1 MQRKHMFVVV
11 TASLGLAGAI
21 AFAANRGLPRMPP
34 PAAIA
39 AAPGAASANAA
50 VAGRAPPHFG
60 AASSGKTA
68 KKPSPTGPTVDD
80 VGDLDSFGRNVRW
93 LGHKNE
99 VFGVDTDCAS
109 WMAEDPAA
117 RCQQVADPA
126 TTTAY
131 RFEDILRFN
140 LPANASNSM
149 FCYLLT
155 PMFQAYFTGNT
166 GTNAVVGSLTY
177 SVSATVENPVLATPG
192 LVNPATGAPFNGSF
206 TTGSLA
212 FEVFQTA
219 LVPQFPLTTTQRKSV
234 ACNAGISKRL
244 LMQTYGLTQA
254 QANSFF
260 ASPTTLRL
268 NVGGSARFV
277 DSATFTLGIRLLGD

>member
-1 MQRKHMFVVV
+1 MQRKHLIV
-11 TASLGLAGAI
+11 TLAAGLGLAGAI
-21 AFAANRGLPRMPP
+21 AYAANGGALPSFRPTQVRP
-34 PAAIA
+34 V
-39 AAPGAASANAA
+39 SE
-50 VAGRAPPHFG
+50 AGRSPVQERAAMAPTGWPAG
-60 AASSGKTA
+60 GRAAM
-68 KKPSPTGPTVDD
+68 KPRGPTVDD

-93 LGHKNE
+93 LGQKSE
-99 VFGVDTDCAS
+99 VYGLDTDCAS
-109 WMAEDPAA
+109 WTAEDPAA
-117 RCQQVADPA
+117 RCQQVVNPV
-126 TTTAY
+126 TTTPY
-131 RFEDILRFN
+131 HFDDILRFN

-166 GTNAVVGSLTY
+166 GTDAVVGSLTY
-177 SVSATVENPVLATPG
+177 SVSATVENPVLNTPG
-192 LVNPATGAPFNGSF
+192 LINPVTGTPFNGAF

-244 LMQTYGLTQA
+244 LMETYGLTQA

-260 ASPTTLRL
+260 ANPTTLRL
-268 NVGGSARFV
+268 NVGGSARYV
-277 DSATFTLGIRLLGD
+277 DRAVFTVGIRLLGD

>member
-1 MQRKHMFVVV
+1 MQRKHLII
-11 TASLGLAGAI
+11 TIAAGLGLAGAI
-21 AFAANRGLPRMPP
+21 AFAANRGAIAPIFAAAGTTASQAGSVAAGSFAVPQGSFVRMAKPVPP
-34 PAAIA
+34 PA
-39 AAPGAASANAA
+39 P
-50 VAGRAPPHFG
+50 
-60 AASSGKTA
+60 
-68 KKPSPTGPTVDD
+68 PTVDD

-93 LGHKNE
+93 LGQKSG
-99 VFGVDTDCAS
+99 VYGVDIDCAA
-109 WMAEDPAA
+109 WTAEDPAA
-117 RCQQVADPA
+117 HCQQVANPA
-126 TTTAY
+126 TTTSY
-131 RFEDILRFN
+131 HFDDILRFK

-155 PMFQAYFTGNT
+155 PMFQAYFTDNT

-177 SVSATVENPVLATPG
+177 SVTATVENPVLNTAG
-192 LVNPATGAPFNGSF
+192 LVNPVTGAPFNGTF

-244 LMQTYGLTQA
+244 LMETYGLTQA

-260 ASPTTLRL
+260 ANPTTLRL

-277 DSATFTLGIRLLGD
+277 DRAVFSVGIRLLGD

>member
-1 MQRKHMFVVV
+1 MQRKHLFVAL

-21 AFAANRGLPRMPP
+21 AFAANRGVLRMPSP
-34 PAAIA
+34 PIEALAGATSAHAIA
-39 AAPGAASANAA
+39 PDGVSANFAA
-50 VAGRAPPHFG
+50 
-60 AASSGKTA
+60 TNA
-68 KKPSPTGPTVDD
+68 KMARKPSPAGPTVDD

-93 LGHKNE
+93 LGQRNE
-99 VFGVDTDCAS
+99 VFGVGTDCAA
-109 WMAEDPAA
+109 WIAEDPAA
-117 RCQQVADPA
+117 RCQQVANPGAPTPYQFAD
-126 TTTAY
+126 
-131 RFEDILRFN
+131 LLHFN

-155 PMFQAYFTGNT
+155 PMFQAYFTANT
-166 GTNAVVGSLTY
+166 GTNAVVGSLSY
-177 SVSATVENPVLATPG
+177 SVSATVENPVLDTPG
-192 LVNPATGAPFNGSF
+192 LVNPVTGAPFNGSF

-234 ACNAGISKRL
+234 VCNSGISKRL
-244 LMQTYGLTQA
+244 LMETYGLTQT

-260 ASPTTLRL
+260 ANPTTLRL
-268 NVGGSARFV
+268 NVSGSARFV

>member
-1 MQRKHMFVVV
+1 MDL
-11 TASLGLAGAI
+11 ASL
-21 AFAANRGLPRMPP
+21 PT
-34 PAAIA
+34 
-39 AAPGAASANAA
+39 
-50 VAGRAPPHFG
+50 AGRA
-60 AASSGKTA
+60 AM
-68 KKPSPTGPTVDD
+68 KPRGPTVDD

-93 LGHKNE
+93 LGQKSE
-99 VFGVDTDCAS
+99 VYGLDTDCAS
-109 WMAEDPAA
+109 WTAEDPAA
-117 RCQQVADPA
+117 RCQQVANPN
-126 TTTAY
+126 TTTPY
-131 RFEDILRFN
+131 HFDDILRFN

-177 SVSATVENPVLATPG
+177 SVSATVENPVLDTPG
-192 LVNPATGAPFNGSF
+192 LVNPVTGAPFAGTF

-244 LMQTYGLTQA
+244 LMETYGLTQA

-260 ASPTTLRL
+260 ANPTTLRL

-277 DSATFTLGIRLLGD
+277 DRAVFTVGIRILGD